1 MDYTVPLELVE
12 WAVTQLVQV
21 RCKYFWSFMQI
32 FFVSRAADQSGAG
45 ARAAAVLAA
54 QLGGAADP
62 RHLGEAA
69 AGQRAAPPPPP
80 QRARALPPRG
90 RGSQLPG
97 PDMIVDCQSV
107 NDNSPGQH
115 IGL

>member
-1 MDYTVPLELVE
+1 
-12 WAVTQLVQV
+12 
-21 RCKYFWSFMQI
+21 MQI

-62 RHLGEAA
+62 RRLGEAA

-80 QRARALPPRG
+80 QRARPLPPRG
-90 RGSQLPG
+90 RGSELPG
-97 PDMIVDCQSV
+97 RDMIVDCQSV
-107 NDNSPGQH
+107 NDE
-115 IGL
+115 